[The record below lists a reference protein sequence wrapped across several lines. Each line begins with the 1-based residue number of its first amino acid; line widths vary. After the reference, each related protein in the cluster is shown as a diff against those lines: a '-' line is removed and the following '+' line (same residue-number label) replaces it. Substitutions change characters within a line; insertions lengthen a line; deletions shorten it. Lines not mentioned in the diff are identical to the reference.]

1 LGEDRKILEKKH
13 HSLIKDL
20 KRQLISEQQK
30 NERLSEK
37 MKELLSNPPSF
48 SGELTM
54 NFVCGKVRLG

>member
-48 SGELTM
+48 SGWLNYESC
-54 NFVCGKVRLG
+54 F